1 MEIYSKNSIFFSEI
15 HSYNFSFEVQLFD
28 ELVELVS
35 RDKLPDKEALI
46 GVVGRACPKIVG
58 NRRNSKVLVSSLE
71 TT

>member
-1 MEIYSKNSIFFSEI
+1 MSICITKINSF
-15 HSYNFSFEVQLFD
+15 NFPFEVQLFD

-58 NRRNSKVLVSSLE
+58 NRRNSKVSVSNYLKS
-71 TT
+71 T

>member
-1 MEIYSKNSIFFSEI
+1 
-15 HSYNFSFEVQLFD
+15 VQLFD

-58 NRRNSKVLVSSLE
+58 NSRNSKVSVSNYLE